1 MLIRRSMSKINLCSS
16 MTSHQEPSINSSILA
31 SEDTMADLEAMV
43 EEAIGKHVP
52 IVVKVNTSG
61 AASSQLYTNAVDYF
75 AKVANIEI
83 EEEDF

>member
-1 MLIRRSMSKINLCSS
+1 
-16 MTSHQEPSINSSILA
+16 
-31 SEDTMADLEAMV
+31 MAELEAMV

-61 AASSQLYTNAVDYF
+61 AASSQLYTNAADYF
-75 AKVANIEI
+75 AKVANIDI

>member
-1 MLIRRSMSKINLCSS
+1 MGEAKAER
-16 MTSHQEPSINSSILA
+16 
-31 SEDTMADLEAMV
+31 DLEAMV

-52 IVVKVNTSG
+52 IVVEVNKSG
-61 AASSQLYTNAVDYF
+61 ATSSQLYTNAVDYF